1 MRMLT
6 RMLSASAC
14 CAALL
19 APAGQAVAGPA
30 PSAERRPAL
39 PIVQSVRPSGQP
51 QPGGLPKAA
60 PAPAPVETAVTV
72 DQLRLLLREFLERR
86 YRDKVAEVEVAVLS
100 PDEAVTVPAG
110 RLDTR
115 VRPRGIQE
123 ALGRRLFEVAFLLE
137 GKEVRTVR
145 VLAEVTMQAD
155 VLTVTRSIRPEE
167 TLEAEDLKVS
177 RVTLPS
183 AGHDFVTDLEQA
195 VGKRVIRPLREESPI
210 KLSSLALP
218 EVVQKGDQV
227 TIEVK
232 HGGLLIQANGTS
244 KSGGS
249 IGQSITV
256 LNQDSKKEVRA
267 KVVGPGTVRVEF

>member
-1 MRMLT
+1 MAT
-6 RMLSASAC
+6 RRWLG
-14 CAALL
+14 AALPV
-19 APAGQAVAGPA
+19 AQAA
-30 PSAERRPAL
+30 
-39 PIVQSVRPSGQP
+39 RPSGQP
-51 QPGGLPKAA
+51 QPGGIPKAVPA
-60 PAPAPVETAVTV
+60 PAPAETAVTV
-72 DQLRLLLREFLERR
+72 DQLRLTLREFLERR
-86 YRDKVAEVEVAVLS
+86 YRDKAAEVEVVVLS

-110 RLDTR
+110 RLDMR
-115 VRPRGIQE
+115 VRPRGVQE
-123 ALGRRLFEVAFLLE
+123 ALGRRMFEVAFLLE

-155 VLTVTRSIRPEE
+155 VLTVTRSVRPEE

-183 AGHDFVTDLEQA
+183 AGHDFVTDLDQA
-195 VGKRVIRPLREESPI
+195 VGKRVTRPLREESPI
-210 KLSSLALP
+210 RLSSLALP

-256 LNQDSKKEVRA
+256 LNQDSKKEIRA